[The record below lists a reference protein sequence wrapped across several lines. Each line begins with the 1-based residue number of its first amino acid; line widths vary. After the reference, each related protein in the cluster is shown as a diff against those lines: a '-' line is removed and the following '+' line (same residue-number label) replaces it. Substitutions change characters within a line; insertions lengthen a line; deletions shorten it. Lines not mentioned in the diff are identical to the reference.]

1 MGSLVDD
8 WNLEAKHNS
17 LVDDWNK
24 QPSEVYS
31 RVEDDEEGDQAA
43 ELATDEQT
51 QAPVFELGK
60 LDYPYRREFGAFKR
74 VAVSSNTLVIATEN
88 SYIIRLDLGGHQS
101 WREVEISRRP
111 EDSIYDIFLDPSGS
125 HLLISFSHGETYY
138 LHSSVAKPKPLS
150 KLKGMIVSAV
160 AWNSKGMLVGT
171 SDGKVYEL
179 IMEMEAGKDKSLTQ
193 VYDVQSD
200 MVSMGISG
208 IYFEQLTPFL
218 YFAMICTS
226 TRYYQFMGG
235 PTLAEM
241 FKTELAI
248 NIVDLPGEISFSELH
263 FFRKLATDRVRS
275 FVWMAGAGICYG
287 DVSLGDAHDER
298 EGVAKDIV
306 QNQSLMPYSEADPKG
321 HHPIGVNLTEFHFV
335 LLYPDHMRVLNKLSQ
350 ETVYQKNFGASRLVG
365 KLRGLVRDPVKQT
378 VWIYSDSTI
387 LEVLIEGEDRDMW
400 RLYLAEK
407 SFETSLEFCNTSS
420 QRDTVLTAQAEH
432 FFEAG
437 DFEMAAKI
445 FAQTNKSFEEVV
457 LLFVNRNQRAALKT
471 FLMQKLLTLRPSLR
485 PQRTLLCTWLTEIQ
499 LEQLNTCSQH
509 TMVNKP
515 QKHSDLKAAAAEDT
529 DKSEAEEEEEYGN
542 IAQVSS
548 GEPSKEHGVLLEEFQ
563 NFLELYKDDLDPTT
577 TFKLI
582 SSHGRMEDFLFFA
595 TLLGDHVRVIKY
607 HMERMDW
614 QSALV
619 CLCQQDDPELVY
631 QHSPQ
636 LMRHEPVIAVD
647 AWMQM
652 KILDPR
658 RLIPALMR
666 YNIALNPST
675 NTENQA
681 IRYLQHC
688 VTEFGNT
695 DPVIHNY
702 LLSFYASEA
711 SEQDLLIFLRA
722 EPKHYDLKHGLRLCI
737 RMKKIEAAI
746 QVYNYMGHYEEAVEL
761 SLEWGNLQLAKVNA
775 NAAGMGNDEAEE
787 HQAIEEDRNTRRKK
801 LWLRIAEH
809 VFARCDNAALTEEG
823 ASEEETPGESQARS
837 SVESVAPEDGS
848 AAEALGEVV
857 AVGSDCEI
865 SDIRSAIKFVR
876 QCELVKVEDIL
887 PFFPDGT
894 RIDNFKEEICDSL
907 EQFNTSI
914 EMLQRE
920 MDEATRS
927 AESIQND
934 IRDLRNRYGFV
945 ASDQQC
951 DLCGQPT
958 LIRQFYLFPCQHV
971 FHDDCLATEVC
982 KHVDAKTCE
991 RIEEIRKK
999 IQAEKRK
1006 SQRQM
1011 QGNRSNANAAG
1022 SKLRQS
1028 LKAELDT
1035 TIASECP
1042 FCGDIMINASSR
1054 MFIGADEV
1062 ELINSWKV

>member
-24 QPSEVYS
+24 QPAEVYS
-31 RVEDDEEGDQAA
+31 RVEDAEEDDQAA
-43 ELATDEQT
+43 DLATDEQA

-60 LDYPYRREFGAFKR
+60 LDYPYRRELGAFKR

-138 LHSSVAKPKPLS
+138 LHSSASKPRPLS
-150 KLKGMIVSAV
+150 KLKGFMVSAV
-160 AWNSKGMLVGT
+160 AWSSKGLLVGT
-171 SDGKVYEL
+171 SDGKIYEL
-179 IMEMEAGKDKSLTQ
+179 IMEMEAGKDKTLTQ

-208 IYFEQLTPFL
+208 IYFEQLTPVTF
-218 YFAMICTS
+218 FVMICTS

-235 PTLAEM
+235 PTLADM

-263 FFRKLATDRVRS
+263 FFRKQATDRVRS

-287 DVSLGDAHDER
+287 DVSLGDANDER
-298 EGVAKDIV
+298 EGIAKDIV
-306 QNQSLMPYSEADPKG
+306 QNQSLLPYLETDANG
-321 HHPIGVNLTEFHFV
+321 QGHPIGVNLTEFHFV
-335 LLYPDHMRVLNKLSQ
+335 LLYPDHMRILNKLSQ

-432 FFEAG
+432 FFDGG
-437 DFEMAAKI
+437 DFERAAKI

-457 LLFVNRNQRAALKT
+457 LLFVNRNQRAALKS
-471 FLMQKLLTLRPSLR
+471 FLMQKLLTLRPSLG

-499 LEQLNTCSQH
+499 LEQLNRCSQH
-509 TMVNKP
+509 TLVSKM
-515 QKHSDLKAAAAEDT
+515 DFAAAAGADASE
-529 DKSEAEEEEEYGN
+529 KSQVQEADQYGN
-542 IAQVSS
+542 ITQEPRS
-548 GEPSKEHGVLLEEFQ
+548 EPSSEHFVQLEEFQ
-563 NFLELYKDDLDPTT
+563 HFLEQYKEDLDPTT

-607 HMERMDW
+607 HMERTDW

-636 LMRHEPVIAVD
+636 LMRHEPVLAVD

-652 KILDPR
+652 KMLDPR

-666 YNIALNPST
+666 YNVTLNPIN

-702 LLSFYASEA
+702 LLSFYVSEA
-711 SEQDLLIFLRA
+711 SEQDLLQFLRA
-722 EPKHYDLKHGLRLCI
+722 EPMHYDLKHGLRLCI

-775 NAAGMGNDEAEE
+775 DAAGLCNEQAEN
-787 HQAIEEDRNTRRKK
+787 HATEEDCNTRRKK

-809 VFARCDNAALTEEG
+809 VFARCEKDAHGSEAASGED
-823 ASEEETPGESQARS
+823 SPCSGESQRKSEEFNPIDIGIADPPS
-837 SVESVAPEDGS
+837 EVAT
-848 AAEALGEVV
+848 L
-857 AVGSDCEI
+857 GSDSEI
-865 SDIRSAIKFVR
+865 SDICSAIKFVR
-876 QCELVKVEDIL
+876 QCELVMVEDIL
-887 PFFPDGT
+887 PFFPDST
-894 RIDNFKEEICDSL
+894 RIDNFKEEICESL

-934 IRDLRNRYGFV
+934 IRDLKNRYGFV

-982 KHVDAKTCE
+982 KHVDTKTCE
-991 RIEEIRKK
+991 RIEEVRKK
-999 IQAEKRK
+999 IQSEKRK
-1006 SQRQM
+1006 SHRQ
-1011 QGNRSNANAAG
+1011 QGNRSNSNT
-1022 SKLRQS
+1022 KLRQT
-1028 LKAELDT
+1028 LKAELDR

-1054 MFIGADEV
+1054 MFIGPDEV
-1062 ELINSWKV
+1062 ELSNSWKI